1 MENSSV
7 LDNSNNGSS
16 FKEKKPKRKLNKKVL
31 IICSLITFLIILAA
45 VYFIINNRYT
55 KMVENYINE
64 ELSYIA
70 QDYGNRFNYKPFKCS
85 GFKEVKC
92 STDFIELYEEPYKFS
107 VKNISFTAAP
117 SVTDVRTVSSGNI
130 EIRSAYTKDDL
141 ESNNAFIKLNL
152 NFNCSDNMTLL
163 SERSLLAHNVVCD
176 SSINDIHSK
185 QVSIVYMKNDIYAQN
200 SSIFGVFKDIKG
212 NNEDFMNFML
222 NNATVVE
229 SSLNVI
235 ESPDLF
241 ESIMQIAQ
249 ILFKPY
255 LAENITKEMAVSLYD
270 RLRSD
275 YNQVKGLYGND
286 EDGYAAVV
294 DNLINAVDGIVYHNN
309 NSVSVSIDL
318 KDKDKID
325 DMLDYEYRNIITP
338 DYYDIN
344 ITSSK

>member
-1 MENSSV
+1 
-7 LDNSNNGSS
+7 
-16 FKEKKPKRKLNKKVL
+16 
-31 IICSLITFLIILAA
+31 
-45 VYFIINNRYT
+45 
-55 KMVENYINE
+55 
-64 ELSYIA
+64 
-70 QDYGNRFNYKPFKCS
+70 
-85 GFKEVKC
+85 
-92 STDFIELYEEPYKFS
+92 
-107 VKNISFTAAP
+107 
-117 SVTDVRTVSSGNI
+117 
-130 EIRSAYTKDDL
+130 
-141 ESNNAFIKLNL
+141 
-152 NFNCSDNMTLL
+152 
-163 SERSLLAHNVVCD
+163 
-176 SSINDIHSK
+176 
-185 QVSIVYMKNDIYAQN
+185 
-200 SSIFGVFKDIKG
+200 
-212 NNEDFMNFML
+212 MNFML